1 MKRFLVFVLAM
12 IIASTSF
19 AQGEKTIKR
28 KVAIGRFTNETQYG
42 KGMFYDRDND
52 PMQKQATDFLMAK
65 LNQSGKF
72 ILLERS
78 DIDALVQEKGEGMNK
93 INADY
98 LIVGSITKF
107 GRKTEGQQKV
117 FSSTKTQTV
126 EAGVSIRIVDAATS
140 LVIYSEEA
148 EGFAETTTK
157 ETLGLGGEAGF
168 DATLSDKAISAVISQ
183 LVENII
189 KKCTDQPWRSYI
201 LAIEDG
207 NYVISGGKSQGL
219 AAGDVV
225 LGDGDLLARR
235 RVDKQIDRL
244 AFPIV
249 LRRHLQPDPHGV
261 LIPAVLPEQRRKIG
275 ADLDDHGRLGFRQA
289 VQLPVIFEHA
299 ASVYAYDPALPV
311 YDGICRH
318 YVVPVKHHR
327 PVPDNKPFFE
337 TPVFLHERVGML
349 QDLYAVFLELE

>member
-1 MKRFLVFVLAM
+1 MKRTIKTLALLLV
-12 IIASTSF
+12 IAIATSAF

-65 LNQSGKF
+65 LSQSGKF
-72 ILLERS
+72 ILLERT
-78 DIDALVQEKGEGMNK
+78 DLDALVQEKGDGMSK

-98 LIVGSITKF
+98 LIVGSITKY

-157 ETLGLGGEAGF
+157 ETLGIGGEAGF
-168 DATLSDKAISAVISQ
+168 DATLSDKAISAAISQ

-189 KKCTDQPWRSYI
+189 KKCTDQPWKSYI

-207 NYVISGGKSQGL
+207 SYIISGGTSQGL
-219 AAGDVV
+219 VPGDVFNV
-225 LGDGDLLARR
+225 YAKGKTVKNPQSGVDVELPGKKIGTVTVVMSVGNTPETEISFCTYDGDKLDEENLLTKYYIS
-235 RVDKQIDRL
+235 DK
-244 AFPIV
+244 
-249 LRRHLQPDPHGV
+249 
-261 LIPAVLPEQRRKIG
+261 
-275 ADLDDHGRLGFRQA
+275 
-289 VQLPVIFEHA
+289 
-299 ASVYAYDPALPV
+299 
-311 YDGICRH
+311 
-318 YVVPVKHHR
+318 
-327 PVPDNKPFFE
+327 
-337 TPVFLHERVGML
+337 
-349 QDLYAVFLELE
+349 